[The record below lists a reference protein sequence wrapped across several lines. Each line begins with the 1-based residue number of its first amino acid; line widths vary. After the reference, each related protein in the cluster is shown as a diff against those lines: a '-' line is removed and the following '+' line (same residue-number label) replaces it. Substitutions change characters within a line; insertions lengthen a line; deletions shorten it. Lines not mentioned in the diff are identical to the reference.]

1 MAIDKLWFENICELW
16 KSDTIIPKNN
26 DSIESQLNSLTR
38 LVIIIFIILY
48 LINFKNSFL
57 FILISLLLIIILYY
71 IQKNNMKENFMI
83 NKEIRKQRYK
93 NPDLPNIIYKSN
105 DVCNNTST
113 PISMNN
119 NYNSNINTTNNK
131 IGNPKI
137 FQKPVIAP
145 RITNLDYW
153 KTNNLVNHSQI
164 NSTSNQDLWRSGFI
178 YQQDNTNNIKE
189 NFENNEYRKKVLNRL
204 NNCKEKSNI
213 INTQIPDN
221 DKIISSCGY
230 NPKLNSDVGLPHNIG
245 TSKCSRNDVFKRYNQ
260 NLHTMTLEPKL
271 YAVNEII
278 EPNTHNRSLSISYQP
293 HRQINMYD
301 KTIDNGDLIINK
313 NPDLFPYEKYTDTE
327 KYVETINE
335 SNVYDPRH
343 TGYGTSYRSY
353 IDNMTGQPRFYYDD
367 INAIRMPNYITRSN
381 IDFAKFA
388 DSYGTI
394 QEGNELGNKNN
405 MQIRELANTQ
415 FLNSAINFRTDLKEQ
430 LSKKMRHKGID
441 NRRFPKHTSNT
452 GTRVGGGYMHG
463 LL

>member
-1 MAIDKLWFENICELW
+1 MIDKLWIENICELW
-16 KSDTIIPKNN
+16 KTDSIIPKNN
-26 DSIESQLNSLTR
+26 TSIETQLNSLTR
-38 LVIIIFIILY
+38 LVIIVFIILY

-83 NKEIRKQRYK
+83 DKQIRKQRYK
-93 NPDLPNIIYKSN
+93 NPNTPIIRYN
-105 DVCNNTST
+105 THEICNNT
-113 PISMNN
+113 PV
-119 NYNSNINTTNNK
+119 NINKFRESSTNNK

-137 FQKPVIAP
+137 FEKPVITP

-153 KTNNLVNHSQI
+153 KTNNLVKHSQI
-164 NSTSNQDLWRSGFI
+164 NSTSNQDLWRSGFL
-178 YQQDNTNNIKE
+178 YQQDKNNE
-189 NFENNEYRKKVLNRL
+189 LRETFENNDYRQKVLSRL

-221 DKIISSCGY
+221 DKVISSCGY
-230 NPKLNSDVGLPHNIG
+230 NPELNSNIGLPHNIG

-271 YAVNEII
+271 YAVNEVI
-278 EPNTHNRSLSISYQP
+278 EPNTHNRNLSISYQP
-293 HRQINMYD
+293 NRQINMYD
-301 KTIDNGDLIINK
+301 KTIDNGQLIINK
-313 NPDLFPYEKYTDTE
+313 NPDLFPYEKHTGKE

-353 IDNMTGQPRFYYDD
+353 IDDMTGQPRFYYDD
-367 INAIRMPNYITRSN
+367 INAVRMPNYITRSN

-394 QEGNELGNKNN
+394 QEGNEFGNKNN
-405 MQIRELANTQ
+405 AQIRELANAQ
-415 FLNSAINFRTDLKEQ
+415 FLNSAINFRTDMKEQ
-430 LSKKMRHKGID
+430 LSKKMRNKGID
-441 NRRFPKHTSNT
+441 NRRFPKHSSNT
-452 GTRVGGGYMHG
+452 GASGSRLGGLMMHG
-463 LL
+463 SLK

>member
-1 MAIDKLWFENICELW
+1 MTIDKLWIENICELW
-16 KSDTIIPKNN
+16 KSDNVIPKNN
-26 DSIESQLNSLTR
+26 TSIESQLNSLTR

-93 NPDLPNIIYKSN
+93 NPNLPIIRYKN
-105 DVCNNTST
+105 NAICNNTPVNIT
-113 PISMNN
+113 NNLNTNN
-119 NYNSNINTTNNK
+119 NITNNK

-137 FQKPVIAP
+137 FEKPVITP

-153 KTNNLVNHSQI
+153 KTNNFVKHSQI

-178 YQQDNTNNIKE
+178 YQQDTNTKE

-213 INTQIPDN
+213 INTQIPEN
-221 DKIISSCGY
+221 DKVISSCGY
-230 NPKLNSDVGLPHNIG
+230 NPELNSNIGLPHNIG

-278 EPNTHNRSLSISYQP
+278 EPNTFNRSLTISHQP
-293 HRQINMYD
+293 QRQINMYD
-301 KTIDNGDLIINK
+301 KTVDNGDLIINK
-313 NPDLFPYEKYTDTE
+313 NPDLFPYEKYTNKE

-367 INAIRMPNYITRSN
+367 IDAVRMPNYITRSN

-394 QEGNELGNKNN
+394 QEGNEFGNKNN
-405 MQIRELANTQ
+405 AKIRELANTQ
-415 FLNSAINFRTDLKEQ
+415 FVNSAINFRTDLKEQ
-430 LSKKMRHKGID
+430 LSKKMRNRGID
-441 NRRFPKHTSNT
+441 NRRFPKHSSNT
-452 GTRVGGGYMHG
+452 TASGSRLGGTYMHG